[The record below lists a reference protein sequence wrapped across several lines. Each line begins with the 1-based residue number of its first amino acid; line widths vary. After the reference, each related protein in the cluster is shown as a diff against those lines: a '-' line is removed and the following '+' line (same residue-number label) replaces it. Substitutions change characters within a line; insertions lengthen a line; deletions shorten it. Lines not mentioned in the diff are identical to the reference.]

1 MAFIVTVTALKCLYI
16 IPVMFFTVEM
26 SEDILS
32 RLLTVAKHFSL
43 VAVGLFS
50 TYKSCFK
57 KTTISCEFF
66 KKKDKCHH
74 IPCSVCLIS
83 LALSK
88 TFLLLFFLLNDLL

>member
-57 KTTISCEFF
+57 KKQQFPVNFLKKRINVIIS
-66 KKKDKCHH
+66 
-74 IPCSVCLIS
+74 P
-83 LALSK
+83 ALSA
-88 TFLLLFFLLNDLL
+88 

>member
-1 MAFIVTVTALKCLYI
+1 MDSCYIILLLFILCIHVAFIVTVTALKCLYI

-66 KKKDKCHH
+66 KKR
-74 IPCSVCLIS
+74 INVIIS
-83 LALSK
+83 PALSA
-88 TFLLLFFLLNDLL
+88 

>member
-1 MAFIVTVTALKCLYI
+1 MLYYFIVFHTLSYYVYMWLLLLLYI

-57 KTTISCEFF
+57 KTTIFCEFF
-66 KKKDKCHH
+66 
-74 IPCSVCLIS
+74 
-83 LALSK
+83 
-88 TFLLLFFLLNDLL
+88 